1 MADPGFVEKG
11 DLLKEDSI
19 DKLDVLGEA
28 KVGAQGAK
36 PPEAL
41 GF

>member
-1 MADPGFVEKG
+1 MVDAGFVERG
-11 DLLKEDSI
+11 ELLKQESI

-28 KVGAQGAK
+28 EVGAQGAK